1 MESRNPNDKAQA
13 ISLDVLIHAFCPFL
27 LLVGGCLVSTFTCF
41 PQFIDRFEEEIPRL
55 RAEMEQL
62 EAQIWEPREIVFADV
77 LLRRSK

>member
-1 MESRNPNDKAQA
+1 M
-13 ISLDVLIHAFCPFL
+13 SLFTHFVLFFCWLGDVWFL
-27 LLVGGCLVSTFTCF
+27 TFPCF

-62 EAQIWEPREIVFADV
+62 EFQIWEPREIVFADV

>member
-1 MESRNPNDKAQA
+1 M
-13 ISLDVLIHAFCPFL
+13 SLFTHFALFFFWLGDVWFL
-27 LLVGGCLVSTFTCF
+27 NFTCF

-62 EAQIWEPREIVFADV
+62 EFQIWEPREIVFADV